1 MKFKATRI
9 RIFSLFASL
18 MALSGIFLFHAQS
31 QVFSENYSIIVN
43 LSHMDLGDVF
53 PGQEVKKDFVVSYA
67 GHGDGKYTIDKKYK
81 PKPGAIVPSGYKG
94 SISDYCQVNH
104 DDLARCYRFLCP
116 YINVYSSEKE
126 NDNMDNASVSA
137 ADLTDVWTV
146 SLETPAIVGKVSQDY
161 KGSLVSETGEYGC
174 DLSFDVGL
182 PSLPVCGNG
191 EVESGEEC
199 DDGNTIDNDA
209 CSSSCKINKGSISG
223 CKYNDKNGNGK
234 VDCEENK
241 ISGWKIYLIECPYIP
256 LPTGTSTFNKKTTI
270 IPGMTGYCSVK
281 ATTATG
287 ADGCY
292 SFANLSA
299 GDYGVNEEDKS
310 GWVQTYPQVETYY
323 YFNLTPGENVTGI
336 NFLNHQ
342 ESSDKPVCGNGKVE
356 DGEECDDGNRTN
368 GDGCSCACKKE
379 APVCGN
385 GRLEDGENCDDGNTK
400 SGDGCSSVC
409 KKETPAPV
417 CGNSVKED
425 GEECDDGNK
434 NDYDGCS
441 GSCKNETPVCGN
453 GHKESSEEC
462 DDGNA
467 ISGDGC
473 SSCKTEILVPV
484 CGNGKV
490 ESGEGCDD
498 GNTRSGDGCSAS
510 CSTESSGGGG
520 GGGGIT
526 PLRITQEKVFDV
538 KETSAKF
545 TWLTNKKADSRVVCG
560 KASISKSNL
569 GAWPDYGYEF
579 STITYDTETNV
590 SSHAITVFD
599 LTPDTTYY
607 CRVLSKKG
615 SQKAISAELS
625 FKTKIHEII
634 VVPPEIKTLYIYNL
648 TLQGI
653 TKTSTSL
660 KWNTNINGT
669 TCVVYAKSSQP
680 LGGKPKYGYEWN
692 TADCWNLS
700 KQRTDHSTN
709 IGGLEPCTTYY
720 FRLTST
726 NGTLDAVTEEQQV
739 KTLCQATSTYYPRT
753 YVPAIATT
761 PVEEPEE
768 TGQVQAAEVE
778 KPECPAC
785 EKTECPV
792 CEAGKEVVKTVVEKE
807 RYMSCEDWFIL
818 FLIIVALMLLANALF
833 GKRKHSGD
841 ENGMIM
847 GGGSGAGGSDD
858 AHTAKNEILSN
869 SAGSE
874 NEDNGARF

>member
-1 MKFKATRI
+1 MKFKVTRI
-9 RIFSLFASL
+9 RIFSLLVCL
-18 MALSGIFLFHAQS
+18 MALSGVSMFHAQN
-31 QVFSENYSIIVN
+31 QVLGENYSIIVN

-67 GHGDGKYTIDKKYK
+67 GRGDGKYTIDKKYK
-81 PKPGAIVPSGYKG
+81 PKPGAKVPDDYKG
-94 SISDYCQVNH
+94 SISDYCQINH

-126 NDNMDNASVSA
+126 SDTMDNASVSA
-137 ADLTDVWTV
+137 TDLTDVWTV
-146 SLETPAIVGKVSQDY
+146 SLKTPAIVGKVSQDY
-161 KGSLVSETGEYGC
+161 KGSLVSEAGEYGC
-174 DLSFDVGL
+174 DLSFNVGL
-182 PSLPVCGNG
+182 PPAPVCGNG
-191 EVESGEEC
+191 KVESGEEC
-199 DDGNTIDNDA
+199 DDGNRIDNDE

-234 VDCEENK
+234 IDCGESK
-241 ISGWKIYLIECPYIP
+241 ISGWKVYLIKCPYDP
-256 LPTGTSTFNKKTTI
+256 LPTGSSARNKKSTI
-270 IPGMTGYCSVK
+270 ISGMTGYCSVK
-281 ATTATG
+281 ADTVTG

-310 GWVQTYPQVETYY
+310 GWTQTYPEVDTYY
-323 YFNLTPGENVTGI
+323 YFNLTPGKNVTGI

-342 ESSDKPVCGNGKVE
+342 ESSSKPVCGNGKVE
-356 DGEECDDGNRTN
+356 SGEECDDGNKTN
-368 GDGCSCACKKE
+368 GDGCSCDCKKE

-385 GRLEDGENCDDGNTK
+385 GRLENGEECDDSNVK
-400 SGDGCSSVC
+400 NGDGCSSVC
-409 KKETPAPV
+409 KKETPSPV

-434 NDYDGCS
+434 NNYDGCS
-441 GSCKNETPVCGN
+441 SSCKKETPVCGN
-453 GHKESSEEC
+453 GHKESGEEC
-462 DDGNA
+462 DDSNTNN
-467 ISGDGC
+467 GDGC
-473 SSCKTEILVPV
+473 SSSCKTEILVPV

-498 GNTRSGDGCSAS
+498 GNRNNGDGCSAS
-510 CSTESSGGGG
+510 CSTESSGGG

-560 KASISKSNL
+560 KTSIPKSSL
-569 GAWPDYGYEF
+569 GAWPNYGYEF
-579 STITYDTETNV
+579 STITYDTEINV
-590 SSHAITVFD
+590 SSHAITMFD
-599 LTPDTTYY
+599 LTSNTTYY
-607 CRVLSKKG
+607 CRVISKKG
-615 SQKAISAELS
+615 SQKAISTELS
-625 FKTKIHEII
+625 FKTKTHEII

-648 TLQGI
+648 TLQGL

-669 TCVVYAKSSQP
+669 TCVVYSKASKF
-680 LGGKPKYGYEWN
+680 LGEKPKYGYEWN

-700 KQRTDHSTN
+700 KQNIDHSTI

-726 NGTLDAVTEEQQV
+726 NGTLDAVTEEQRV

-753 YVPAIATT
+753 YVPAIST
-761 PVEEPEE
+761 PPAEEPEE
-768 TGQVQAAEVE
+768 PGQVEAAEVE

-818 FLIIVALMLLANALF
+818 FLILVALMLLANALL
-833 GKRKHSGD
+833 GRRKRNDGGD
-841 ENGMIM
+841 GMIM
-847 GGGSGAGGSDD
+847 GGGSGFGGSN
-858 AHTAKNEILSN
+858 ANTAK
-869 SAGSE
+869 SE
-874 NEDNGARF
+874 ALPKPADAESEDISARF